1 MNSLS
6 GDGPPNGA
14 EATFEELVAELE
26 SLTAQLAA
34 GDLGIEAAADVYER
48 AEKLHALATERLE
61 RVRARVEGLTGP
73 PQADAADSS
82 QSPDSQV

>member
-1 MNSLS
+1 MSGTG
-6 GDGPPNGA
+6 GDGAAHDA
-14 EATFEELVAELE
+14 ETTFEELMAELE

-61 RVRARVEGLTGP
+61 RVRARVEGLTG
-73 PQADAADSS
+73 
-82 QSPDSQV
+82 SPGPSAPATDLS